1 MNRRGCVMNM
11 YELLE
16 KNVKRNPKT
25 VFLVRENVT
34 FEEFPNLVKARATTL
49 RDLGVKPGDVVGVL
63 SHNLPQFPITMF
75 AIWYLGG
82 TVLLLDTNLTPVEYD
97 NMTSLTGCKFV
108 CAEKSFFYKA
118 KGFKFFDIETEDEK
132 TDEKLKAYHLKDTD
146 IATMSFTSGST
157 GTPKV
162 VPLTHFNLVS
172 CSENLEYLSQWLKP
186 GEMYYAFLPLYH
198 VFGFA
203 VGFLAP
209 LHFGMGILLQATIN
223 PNAIMAECA
232 QYKRQVIPAVPKL
245 WEIFR
250 KKIIDG
256 VKAKKKW
263 WLVSFIMNN
272 QKWLRMIGLGKLV
285 DKVLTQIRAVF
296 GGRARLLVAG
306 GAATKPEVEKFYT
319 QLGMAFVQGYG
330 MTETVGPICCSR
342 PLKKRVPYAFGAPM
356 GDTECEIRNADESGI
371 GMLWV
376 RGSQILGGYLNN
388 EAANKECFDKDG
400 FFCTGD
406 LVSKDKNGE
415 LHFAGRKKQ
424 VIVLDSGKNV
434 YPDELE
440 ALFIEIE
447 GVKNVAVFEH
457 EVNGKTVAYGVF
469 QVEPEMTIEKLAAAI
484 VEANKKVAS
493 YKWVT
498 HFAMT
503 TEDLPVT
510 STQKIKHHV
519 VRQWLKDGKYT
530 IRHE

>member
-1 MNRRGCVMNM
+1 MNM
-11 YELLE
+11 YQLLE
-16 KNVKRNPKT
+16 KNVERNPET

-34 FEEFPNLVKARATTL
+34 FKEFLELVKARATTL
-49 RDLGVKPGDVVGVL
+49 HKLGVKHGDVIGLL
-63 SHNLPQFPITMF
+63 SHNLPQFPLTLF
-75 AIWYLGG
+75 AIWYLGAK
-82 TVLLLDTNLTPVEYD
+82 VLLLDTNLTSEEYD
-97 NMTSLTGCKFV
+97 NMTKITGAKFV
-108 CAEKSFFYKA
+108 CAEKSFFYETKN
-118 KGFKFFDIETEDEK
+118 FEFFDIETKDGDADK
-132 TDEKLKAYHLKDTD
+132 SLKPYSLKDED
-146 IATMSFTSGST
+146 IATLSFTSGST

-172 CSENLEYLSQWLKP
+172 CSDNLEYLNQWLRP
-186 GEMYYAFLPLYH
+186 GEMFYAFLPLYH

-209 LHFGMGILLQATIN
+209 LHFGMGILLQSTIN
-223 PNAIMAECA
+223 PNAIMADFA
-232 QYKRQVIPAVPKL
+232 QYKPQVIPAVPKL

-250 KKIIDG
+250 KKIIEG
-256 VKAKKKW
+256 VRAKKKW

-272 QKWLRMIGLGKLV
+272 QKLLRAMGLGKLV
-285 DKVLTQIRAVF
+285 NKVLNQIRSVF

-342 PLKKRVPYAFGAPM
+342 PLKKRVAYAFGAPM
-356 GDTECEIRNADESGI
+356 GDTEIQIRNKDEDGI

-376 RGSQILGGYLNN
+376 KGNQIFGGYLNN
-388 EAANKECFDKDG
+388 EEANKEAFDKEG
-400 FFCTGD
+400 WFCTGD
-406 LVSKDKNGE
+406 LVWQDKNGE

-440 ALFIEIE
+440 GLFIEIP
-447 GVKNVAVFEH
+447 GVKSVAVFEH
-457 EVNGKTVAYGVF
+457 EINGKTVAYGVF
-469 QVEPEMTIEKLAAAI
+469 SVESDMTMEKLAAA
-484 VEANKKVAS
+484 VASANKKVAS

-503 TEDLPVT
+503 TDDFPVT

-519 VRQWLKDGKYT
+519 VRQWLIDGKYT
-530 IRHE
+530 LRHE

>member
-1 MNRRGCVMNM
+1 MNM

-34 FEEFPNLVKARATTL
+34 FEEMPELVKARATTL
-49 RDLGVKPGDVVGVL
+49 KKAGVKPGDVIGLL
-63 SHNLPQFPITMF
+63 SHNLPEFPITLF

-97 NMTSLTGCKFV
+97 NMTERTGCKLV
-108 CAEKSFFYKA
+108 CAEKSFFYKS
-118 KGFKFFDIETEDEK
+118 KNFEFFDIQTKDED
-132 TDEKLKAYHLKDTD
+132 TDAKLKPYLLKDKD
-146 IATMSFTSGST
+146 IATLSFTSGST
-157 GTPKV
+157 GQPKI
-162 VPLTHFNLVS
+162 VPLSHFNLVS
-172 CSENLEYLSQWLKP
+172 CSDNLEYLNQWLKP
-186 GEMYYAFLPLYH
+186 GEMFYAFLPLYH

-209 LHFGMGILLQATIN
+209 LHFGMGILLQSTIN
-223 PNAIMAECA
+223 PNAIMADFA
-232 QYKRQVIPAVPKL
+232 QYKPQVIPAVPKL

-256 VKAKKKW
+256 IKAKKKW
-263 WLVSFIMNN
+263 GLVSFIMNN
-272 QKWLRMIGLGKLV
+272 QKVLRAMGMGKLV
-285 DKVLTQIRAVF
+285 DKVLNQIRAIF

-330 MTETVGPICCSR
+330 MTETVGPICCSK

-356 GDTECEIRNADESGI
+356 GDTEIQIRNKDEDGI

-376 RGSQILGGYLNN
+376 RGNQVLCGYLNN
-388 EAANKECFDKDG
+388 DAANKEAFDKEG

-406 LVSKDKNGE
+406 LVSMDKNGE

-440 ALFIEIE
+440 GLFIEIP
-447 GVKNVAVFEH
+447 GVKSVAVFEH
-457 EVNGKTVAYGVF
+457 EINGKTVAYGVF
-469 QVEPEMTIEKLAAAI
+469 SVEPDMTMEKLAAA
-484 VEANKKVAS
+484 VAEKNKKVAS

-503 TEDLPVT
+503 TDDLPVT

-519 VRQWLKDGKYT
+519 VRQWLLDGKYPD
-530 IRHE
+530 RHE

>member
-1 MNRRGCVMNM
+1 MNM

-16 KNVKRNPKT
+16 KNVKRNPET

-34 FEEFPNLVKARATTL
+34 YEEFPKLVKARATSL
-49 RDLGVKPGDVVGVL
+49 KKAGVKPGDVVGLL
-63 SHNLPQFPITMF
+63 SHNLPEFPITLF

-82 TVLLLDTNLTPVEYD
+82 TVLLLDTNLTSVEYN
-97 NMTSLTGCKFV
+97 NMTLLTDCKIV
-108 CAEKSFFYKA
+108 CAEKSFFYDNKI
-118 KGFKFFDIETEDEK
+118 FKFFDIQTKDKE
-132 TDEKLKAYHLKDTD
+132 TDEKLKPYPLKDKD
-146 IATMSFTSGST
+146 VATLSFTSGST
-157 GTPKV
+157 GTPKI

-172 CSENLEYLSQWLKP
+172 CSDNLEYLNQWLRP
-186 GEMYYAFLPLYH
+186 GEMFYAFLPLYH

-209 LHFGMGILLQATIN
+209 LHFGMGILLQSTIN
-223 PNAIMAECA
+223 PNAIMADFA
-232 QYKRQVIPAVPKL
+232 QYKPQVIPAVPKL

-256 VKAKKKW
+256 IKQKKKW
-263 WLVSFIMNN
+263 GLVSFIMNN
-272 QKWLRMIGLGKLV
+272 QKLLRMIGLGKLV
-285 DKVLTQIRAVF
+285 DKVLNQIRSIF

-330 MTETVGPICCSR
+330 MTETVGPICCSK

-356 GDTECEIRNADESGI
+356 GDTECQIRNQDENGI

-376 RGSQILGGYLNN
+376 RGNQILNGYLNN
-388 EAANKECFDKDG
+388 EEANKEAFDKEG

-406 LVSKDKNGE
+406 LVSMDKNGE

-440 ALFIEIE
+440 GLFIEIP
-447 GVKNVAVFEH
+447 GVKSVAVFEH
-457 EVNGKTVAYGVF
+457 EINGKTVAYAVF
-469 QVEPEMTIEKLAAAI
+469 SVEPDMTMERLAKE
-484 VEANKKVAS
+484 VVNANKKVAS

-503 TEDLPVT
+503 TDDLPVT

-519 VRQWLKDGKYT
+519 VRQWLIEGKYPNK
-530 IRHE
+530 HE